1 MPSIRRATEADAKP
15 ILDLRCASIRAF
27 GTERY
32 HEEQVERWAEHPF
45 GSAPYLESIRNESES
60 VAVAEGNGELA
71 GFGRVELD
79 SGVVS
84 AVYVHP
90 DYARNGVGSAL
101 LSHLESVARDAGV
114 DSLSL
119 HASLNAVPFYE
130 GHGYERI
137 STVTHEVTGG
147 VELACVEM
155 RRDISVE

>member
-1 MPSIRRATEADAKP
+1 MPSIRHATEADAES
-15 ILDLRCASIRAF
+15 ILDLRCAAIRAF
-27 GTERY
+27 GSERY
-32 HEEQVERWAEHPF
+32 HEEQVERWAAQPL

-60 VAVAEGNGELA
+60 VVVAEANGELA

-79 SGVVS
+79 TGVVS

-90 DYARNGVGSAL
+90 EYARNGVGSEL
-101 LSHLESVARDAGV
+101 LSHLESRARESGI
-114 DSLSL
+114 DSMTL

-130 GHGYERI
+130 AYGYERI

-155 RRDISVE
+155 VRNISTV